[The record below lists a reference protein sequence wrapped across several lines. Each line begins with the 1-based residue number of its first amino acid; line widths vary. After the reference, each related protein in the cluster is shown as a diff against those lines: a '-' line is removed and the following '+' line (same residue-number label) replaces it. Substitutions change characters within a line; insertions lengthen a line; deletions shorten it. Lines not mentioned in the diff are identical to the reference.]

1 MRNKDFAIM
10 ICTHGRP
17 DKQYTLEALRK
28 SGYTGEIILVVD
40 DEDDT
45 VDSLSNKYEDEHT
58 GVYVFCKQDYIDHV
72 DYGPKL
78 FRKVILYGKCAC
90 EQLAK
95 GLNLKTFVIS
105 DDDTKQ
111 LRYRFIEDGKLKALP
126 VTKNFDKVA
135 DTFVDYLVNA
145 DLTAL
150 SFGFTSSYL
159 KGTSVFDPV
168 TTCNNRV
175 AYNFVFRNSKHKVDW
190 RGSYGEDL
198 ITACT
203 SSIVGNV
210 WMNMP
215 VIHNDMVVQGKS
227 DGGMTELYKSQ
238 DSLELV
244 QCETM
249 YCPTSMKAQ
258 YYKTRWYGAVQRENT
273 FPKIISSRYS
283 KL

>member
-1 MRNKDFAIM
+1 M

-28 SGYTGEIILVVD
+28 AGYTGKIILVVD

-45 VDSLSNKYEDEHT
+45 VDKLCSNYEDYNT
-58 GVYVFCKQDYIDHV
+58 SVCIFPKQCYIDHV

-90 EQLAK
+90 ENLAK
-95 GLNLKTFVIS
+95 KLQLDTFVIS

-111 LRYRFIEDGKLKALP
+111 FRFRWVEDGKLRA
-126 VTKNFDKVA
+126 VNITKDFDRVFEAFIEYMLTA
-135 DTFVDYLVNA
+135 DI
-145 DLTAL
+145 TAL
-150 SFGFTSSYL
+150 SFGYTSSYL
-159 KGTSVFDPV
+159 KGTQVFDPHV
-168 TTCNNRV
+168 LCNNRV
-175 AYNFVFRNSKHKVDW
+175 AYNFVFRNAKHEVDW

-198 ITACT
+198 ITACI
-203 SSIVGNV
+203 SGIKGNI
-210 WMNMP
+210 WMNIP
-215 VIHNDMVVQGKS
+215 TVQNDMVVQGKS
-227 DGGMTELYKSQ
+227 SGGMTELYKSQ
-238 DSLELV
+238 DSFELV

-249 YCPTSMKAQ
+249 YCPTSMTAQ

-273 FPKIISSRYS
+273 FPKIISSRHS

>member
-1 MRNKDFAIM
+1 M

-28 SGYTGEIILVVD
+28 AGYTGKIILVVD

-45 VDSLSNKYEDEHT
+45 VNALASKYTHYTDSST
-58 GVYVFCKQDYIDHV
+58 SVCIFCKQDYIDKV

-95 GLNLKTFVIS
+95 ELNLDAFVIS

-111 LRYRFIEDGKLKALP
+111 FRFRWVEDGKLRA
-126 VTKNFDKVA
+126 VNITKDFDSVFEAFTEYMLTA
-135 DTFVDYLVNA
+135 DI
-145 DLTAL
+145 TAL
-150 SFGFTSSYL
+150 SFGYTSSYL
-159 KGTSVFDPV
+159 KGTQVFEPHV
-168 TTCNNRV
+168 LCNNRV
-175 AYNFVFRNSKHKVDW
+175 AYNFVFRNTKHDVDW

-203 SSIVGNV
+203 SGIKGNI
-210 WMNMP
+210 WMNIP
-215 VIHNDMVVQGKS
+215 TVQNDMVVQGKS
-227 DGGMTELYKSQ
+227 SGGMTELYKSQ
-238 DSLELV
+238 DSFELV

-249 YCPTSMKAQ
+249 YCPTSMTAQ

-273 FPKIISSRYS
+273 FPKIISSRHS